1 MLTGKNI
8 RSCCPEIWGGI
19 ECTINR
25 VGDNFMDQ
33 LARSGHYTR
42 DSDIDK
48 FASLGIT
55 SLRYPVL
62 WERHQ
67 PTEDAVIDWSWT
79 EKRLAQIRDNGITVI
94 AGLLHHGSGP
104 SFTNLADADFP
115 TKLAGYAALVA
126 EKFPWI
132 EYYTPVN
139 EPLTTARFSGLYGVW
154 YPHERSAPSFAKMLL
169 SEVKGVV
176 LSMEAIRRFNP
187 NAKLVQTEDLAK
199 VHSTRLLQYQ
209 ADFEN
214 ERRWLTYDLLCG
226 KVNSNHKLWHYLLSV
241 GIKESELQFF
251 VDHASPPEIIGVNYY
266 VTSERYL
273 DENVASY
280 PNECAG
286 GNAIHTYVDTEA
298 VRAGKAAGI
307 GSLLGELWARYQIP
321 IAITEAHLNCTRE
334 EQLRWIDEIW
344 HVACEWKANGID
356 IRAVTAW
363 ALLGSFDWDSL
374 LTQARG
380 SYESGVFDI
389 TNHRIRP
396 TAIARQLQSLASDG
410 TYDHPLLSNKGWW
423 HGPQNI
429 INKAA
434 SPLLVIGKHG
444 TLAYAF
450 SALCSQRGINHV
462 ALSRNELDITDQHAV
477 RAALDF
483 YKPWAIV
490 NTAGFVRVDDAETE
504 KDACHSLNSSGP
516 ALLAAACK
524 FYGIRFMTFSSDLVF
539 NGEKKLPYTEGDMV
553 TPINE
558 YGRSKARAEQKIMLL
573 YPSSLIIRSS
583 AFFGPWDR
591 DNFVYKVLHAL
602 RRRESVTVVDD
613 VMISPTYVPHL
624 VHKALDL
631 LIDGEEG
638 IWHVC
643 NDGILSWADFAGL
656 SAEHAGQKNPMIDRR
671 PLASMNWK
679 AKRPLYSALKSSKG
693 ISLPSVE
700 RALETYLHQNIT
712 LK

>member
-1 MLTGKNI
+1 MPTDRNI
-8 RSCCPEIWGGI
+8 RSCCPDIWGGL

-33 LARSGHYTR
+33 LAQSGHYTR
-42 DSDIDK
+42 DNDINK
-48 FASLGIT
+48 FASLGIKA
-55 SLRYPVL
+55 LRYPVL

-67 PTEDAVIDWSWT
+67 PTENTTIDWSWSESQLAKIR
-79 EKRLAQIRDNGITVI
+79 EKGIIPI

-104 SFTNLADADFP
+104 SFTNLLDEDFAC
-115 TKLAGYAALVA
+115 KLARYAGTVA

-154 YPHERSAPSFAKMLL
+154 YPHERSAQCFLRMLL
-169 SEVKGVV
+169 NEVKGVV

-199 VHSTRLLQYQ
+199 VHSTPLLQYQ

-226 KVNSNHKLWHYLLSV
+226 KVNSTHKLWNYLLSTGV
-241 GIKESELQFF
+241 KESELLFF
-251 VDHASPPEIIGVNYY
+251 IEHPTPPDIIGVNYY
-266 VTSERYL
+266 VTSERFL
-273 DENVASY
+273 DEDISSHPGKN
-280 PNECAG
+280 PG
-286 GNAIHTYVDTEA
+286 GNSIHTYVDTEA

-307 GSLLGELWARYQIP
+307 SALLAELWNRYQIP

-334 EQLRWIDEIW
+334 EQMRWISEIW
-344 HVACEWKANGID
+344 SAACTLKKSGVD

-374 LTQARG
+374 LTQARS

-389 TNHRIRP
+389 THNRVRP
-396 TAIARQLQSLASDG
+396 TAIARQLISLADEG
-410 TYDHPLLSNKGWW
+410 EYKHPLLQNKGWW

-434 SPLLVIGKHG
+434 LPLMIVGKNG

-450 SALCSQRGINHV
+450 GALCSQRGINHV
-462 ALSRNELDITDQHAV
+462 ALSKNELDITNQASI
-477 RAALDF
+477 RAAIDF
-483 YKPWAIV
+483 YKPWAVV
-490 NTAGFVRVDDAETE
+490 NAAGFVRVDDAEIE
-504 KDACHSLNSSGP
+504 KDACHNLNSSAP
-516 ALLAAACK
+516 ILLAAACK
-524 FYGIRFMTFSSDLVF
+524 GHGIRFMTFSSDLVF
-539 NGEKKLPYTEGDMV
+539 NGAKKIPYTERDRV
-553 TPINE
+553 KPLNE
-558 YGRSKARAEQKIMLL
+558 YGRSKAQAEEKVMSL

-583 AFFGPWDR
+583 GFFGPWDR
-591 DNFVYKVLHAL
+591 HNFVFKVLHAL
-602 RRRESVTVVDD
+602 KHREAISVVDD

-643 NDGILSWADFAGL
+643 NDGILSWADFALL
-656 SAEHAGQKNPMIDRR
+656 SAERSGHKNPAIDRR

-679 AKRPLYSALKSSKG
+679 AKRPLYSALRSGKG
-693 ISLPSVE
+693 ISLPSVDS
-700 RALETYLHQNIT
+700 ALETYLHQNVT